1 MLGFGVGEGPPE
13 VRVLLTVKNSR
24 KGVFLWGS
32 LYLLRSFV
40 LFSPLGLFMIVLLDF
55 IWETPLSI
63 LKTIILPAL
72 IPSFLS
78 SDLLDNIR

>member
-13 VRVLLTVKNSR
+13 VRVLLTVKNSH
-24 KGVFLWGS
+24 KGAFLWGS
-32 LYLLRSFV
+32 LYLLRSFI

-63 LKTIILPAL
+63 LKTIILCPDSQF
-72 IPSFLS
+72 SFL
-78 SDLLDNIR
+78 